1 MERKNKTGVRAV
13 ILAGGKGTRLKPLTA
28 VFPKPLVPLGNKPI
42 LEILLR
48 RLASSGL
55 TDVTI
60 CTGYLAELIKAVCG
74 DGGKFGLRIEYVG
87 EEQPLGTAGPLS
99 LISNLTDPFIVMN
112 GDLLT
117 TLDFRSMLRFHGR
130 QKADFTVGV
139 FPREVKID
147 FGVIQFDGRGEFDGY
162 REKPKYNFDVSMGVN
177 VIGLAA
183 MKHVATG
190 KHLDMPDLVLKVHGS
205 GGRVK
210 CYREACRW
218 LDIGRMDDY
227 ALAQE
232 EFAQNEEAFL
242 NGATPKKNLDHRS
255 RRVLR

>member
-1 MERKNKTGVRAV
+1 MAQKNKTSVRAV

-74 DGGKFGLRIEYVG
+74 DGSKFGLRIEYVG

-99 LISNLTDPFIVMN
+99 LIPNLTDPFIVMN

-117 TLDFRSMLRFHGR
+117 TLNFRSMLQFHNTSRFH
-130 QKADFTVGV
+130 
-139 FPREVKID
+139 
-147 FGVIQFDGRGEFDGY
+147 
-162 REKPKYNFDVSMGVN
+162 S
-177 VIGLAA
+177 AA
-183 MKHVATG
+183 RAATSCSTG
-190 KHLDMPDLVLKVHGS
+190 IRATRRCAGCNITIWCRRRCGS
-205 GGRVK
+205 
-210 CYREACRW
+210 
-218 LDIGRMDDY
+218 
-227 ALAQE
+227 
-232 EFAQNEEAFL
+232 
-242 NGATPKKNLDHRS
+242 S
-255 RRVLR
+255 